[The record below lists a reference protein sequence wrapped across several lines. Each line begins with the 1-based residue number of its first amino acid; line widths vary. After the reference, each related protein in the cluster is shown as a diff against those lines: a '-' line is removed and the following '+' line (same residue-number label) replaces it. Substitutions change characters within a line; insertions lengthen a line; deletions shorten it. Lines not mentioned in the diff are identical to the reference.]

1 MRIVSIILTLG
12 FALAGCAP
20 AEEEVEFFTKAAVV
34 EQDIIVSV
42 EAAGVIEPILTV
54 ELKSKASGEIL
65 SINTETGDIVEE
77 GALLVQIDE
86 RTPKNN
92 LAQAD
97 AALEAA
103 IARQGIAIA
112 QANRG
117 ETLFKSKSIPEQ
129 DYEQLILERA
139 NAQADVVRTQVNV
152 ENLRIALED
161 TVVSAPLAGTI
172 IEKLVEKGQ
181 VISSPTQDVGG
192 GTTLLRMAD
201 LSVVQVKAL
210 VDETDIG
217 KIVADQPVTVTVT
230 AYPNQPFTGHVKKIE
245 PQAEADQT
253 VTTFSV
259 LVLLDNE
266 RRLLRP
272 GMNADVEIRV
282 SERYGVLAVPTMALR
297 TLGDIPVS
305 AQLVGV
311 TVEQVR
317 SQLGL
322 PAGGG
327 QPRGAAGWPG
337 AGRQGAGQQ
346 GAGRPGAGAPRPR
359 GPRAAGGRQRPGSS
373 EGGVSG
379 YQFSNRYWV
388 FRVRADGSY
397 EAVNV
402 PTGVTDL
409 EYNEVLDGL
418 AVGDEVLLLPSS
430 GLVMDQQRL
439 QQRMARFS
447 TLPGM
452 GSSK

>member
-1 MRIVSIILTLG
+1 MSRVVSIAT
-12 FALAGCAP
+12 ALVFVLVGCAP
-20 AEEEVEFFTKAAVV
+20 AEDEVQFYTSAAVA
-34 EQDIIVSV
+34 ERDIIVSV
-42 EAAGVIEPILTV
+42 DAAGIIEPILTV

-65 SINTETGDIVEE
+65 SFNTETGDVVEE

-103 IARQGIAIA
+103 IARQGIAVA

-181 VISSPTQDVGG
+181 VISSPTQDMGG

-217 KIVADQPVTVTVT
+217 KIVPDQPVKVTVT
-230 AYPNQPFTGHVKKIE
+230 AYPNQPFTGRVKKIE

-297 TLGDIPVS
+297 TLGDIPIS

-311 TVEQVR
+311 SPEQVR

-322 PAGGG
+322 AAGRPSAGGG
-327 QPRGAAGWPG
+327 P
-337 AGRQGAGQQ
+337 
-346 GAGRPGAGAPRPR
+346 
-359 GPRAAGGRQRPGSS
+359 PRAAGGPRGGGGSPRSAAGRQQHGNS
-373 EGGVSG
+373 EGGGGWSPRRGGSGGATG

-388 FRVRADGSY
+388 FRVRADGSH

-418 AVGDEVLLLPSS
+418 SAGDEVLLLPSS

-447 TLPGM
+447 ALPGM
-452 GSSK
+452 GSTN

>member
-1 MRIVSIILTLG
+1 MRIASITLMLG
-12 FALAGCAP
+12 FVLAGCAP
-20 AEEEVEFFTKAAVV
+20 ADEEAEFFTRAIVMERDV
-34 EQDIIVSV
+34 IVSV
-42 EAAGVIEPILTV
+42 EAAGIIEPILTV

-86 RTPKNN
+86 RTPRNN

-112 QANRG
+112 QALRG

-139 NAQADVVRTQVNV
+139 NAKADVVRTQVNV

-161 TVVSAPLAGTI
+161 TVVRAPLAGTI

-217 KIVADQPVTVTVT
+217 KIVPDQPVTVTVT
-230 AYPNQPFTGHVKKIE
+230 AYPNQPFAGRVKKIE
-245 PQAEADQT
+245 PQAEAEQT

-259 LVLLDNE
+259 LVLLDNK

-282 SERYGVLAVPTMALR
+282 SERYGILAVPTMALR
-297 TLGDIPVS
+297 TLGDIPIS

-311 TVEQVR
+311 SQEQVR

-322 PAGGG
+322 AAGRPNAGGG
-327 QPRGAAGWPG
+327 PPRGAGPPRGVGGPRSA
-337 AGRQGAGQQ
+337 AGRQQHGN
-346 GAGRPGAGAPRPR
+346 
-359 GPRAAGGRQRPGSS
+359 S
-373 EGGVSG
+373 EGGGGWSPRGGGSGGVTG

-402 PTGVTDL
+402 PTGITDL

-418 AVGDEVLLLPSS
+418 AAGDEVLLLPSS

-439 QQRMARFS
+439 QQRMARFN

-452 GSSK
+452 GGSK

>member
-1 MRIVSIILTLG
+1 MRIVSITLMLG
-12 FALAGCAP
+12 FVLAGCAP
-20 AEEEVEFFTKAAVV
+20 AEEEAEFFTRATVMERDV
-34 EQDIIVSV
+34 IVSV
-42 EAAGVIEPILTV
+42 EAAGIIEPILTV

-86 RTPKNN
+86 RTPRNN

-112 QANRG
+112 QALRG

-139 NAQADVVRTQVNV
+139 NAKADVVRTQVNV

-161 TVVSAPLAGTI
+161 TVVRAPLAGTI

-217 KIVADQPVTVTVT
+217 KIVPDQPVTVIVT
-230 AYPNQPFTGHVKKIE
+230 AYPNQPFTGRVKKIE
-245 PQAEADQT
+245 PQAEAEQT

-282 SERYGVLAVPTMALR
+282 SERYGILAVPTMALR
-297 TLGDIPVS
+297 TLGDIPIS

-311 TVEQVR
+311 SEEQVR

-322 PAGGG
+322 SAAGRPNAGGG
-327 QPRGAAGWPG
+327 PPRGAGGPRSA
-337 AGRQGAGQQ
+337 AGRQQ
-346 GAGRPGAGAPRPR
+346 R
-359 GPRAAGGRQRPGSS
+359 GNS
-373 EGGVSG
+373 EGGGEWSPRRGGSGGATG

-388 FRVRADGSY
+388 FRVRADGSH

-402 PTGVTDL
+402 PTGITDL
-409 EYNEVLDGL
+409 EYNEVLGGL
-418 AVGDEVLLLPSS
+418 SAGDEVLLLPSS

-439 QQRMARFS
+439 QQRMARFN

-452 GSSK
+452 GGSK